1 MRANGPSP
9 STNISHNEEVSRLY
23 KRHHQQLVRHIVA
36 KGLPL
41 REAEEVVQEA
51 FVKLLGLDDIKVQ
64 SYIRAYLYKIATNLA
79 IDKLRRAA
87 RSPECQEPGVEMLEH
102 ASPVDSPEQSSHHQQ
117 LLGQLSSLLDDLQPK
132 CRQAFLLYK
141 VKGLDY
147 DVIANQLGVSSSM
160 VRKYVLQAV
169 RYCYDKLQDQL

>member
-1 MRANGPSP
+1 MALIDS
-9 STNISHNEEVSRLY
+9 SSSASIDHNEEVSRLY

-51 FVKLLGLDDIKVQ
+51 FVKLLGLDDQKVQ

-87 RSPECQEPGVEMLEH
+87 RSPECQEPGLEL
-102 ASPVDSPEQSSHHQQ
+102 ADAADPTDSPEQSSHNQQ
-117 LLGQLSSLLDDLQPK
+117 LLRKLSVLLEDLQPK

-141 VKGLDY
+141 VNGLDY
-147 DVIANQLGVSSSM
+147 DVIAGQLGVSPSM